1 MWFVAGYKSHKWLS
15 DMDGPDK
22 SSLKHLGRK
31 TNPKNDRMSKKRL
44 SSLTPF
50 ATFGRTDFFL

>member
-22 SSLKHLGRK
+22 SSLWAG
-31 TNPKNDRMSKKRL
+31 KR
-44 SSLTPF
+44 TQKMIE
-50 ATFGRTDFFL
+50 